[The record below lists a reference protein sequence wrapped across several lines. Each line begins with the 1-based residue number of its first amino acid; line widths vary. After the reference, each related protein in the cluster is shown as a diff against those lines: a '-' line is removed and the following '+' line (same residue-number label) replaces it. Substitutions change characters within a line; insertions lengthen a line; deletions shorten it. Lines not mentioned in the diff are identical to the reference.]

1 MSGAWSESPG
11 AAATPTVGLTLH
23 DATGRW
29 VLAAAVLGSGMAG
42 LDATVVNVALP
53 TIRTDLHT
61 SLAAGRALQKPGA
74 ALLLPGTD
82 PDAFVDGLHVLG
94 VGGCL
99 LWLLAIGLTC

>member
-1 MSGAWSESPG
+1 MTYPRNPPARWG
-11 AAATPTVGLTLH
+11 AALLAVMRVGMFL
-23 DATGRW
+23 
-29 VLAAAVLGSGMAG
+29 VQ
-42 LDATVVNVALP
+42 LDVTVVNVALP

-82 PDAFVDGLHVLG
+82 PDAFVDGLRVLG

-99 LWLLAIGLTC
+99 LWLLAIGLTWLTTGRGRAA